1 MVTWTTGTRA
11 VRPGREPVARAG
23 RCSLLIRRSGGK
35 LMRYRLLGK
44 SGVRISEVALG
55 TMTFGED
62 WGWGA
67 SPDVSARMLDLFAE
81 AGGNV
86 IDTADVYTNG
96 SSETILGELLKG
108 RRDRFV
114 LATKFT
120 NQTDP
125 GDPNSAG
132 NHRKK
137 MVASIEASLRRLQT
151 DHIDLY
157 WVHARELLTGVEELM
172 RALDDQ
178 VRLGKILYPAVS
190 DWAAW
195 EIAEDSTAAR
205 VRDWS
210 PFRAAQLRYT
220 LLDRTPERE
229 LLPMAAA
236 FDLPVFAWGPLAEGR
251 LTGKYLTGET
261 GRATKVGHAYTQA
274 GSDDIVREVVA
285 ISHEIGCSPAQ
296 VAISWVRQQRG
307 PVIPLIAART
317 EEQFRDKL
325 AAVDVHL
332 TQQHLD
338 RLDALSR
345 PTLGFPADVMR
356 EASVVGGIYGAQLP
370 DIDDSRAEAVRRSTT
385 GA

>member
-1 MVTWTTGTRA
+1 
-11 VRPGREPVARAG
+11 
-23 RCSLLIRRSGGK
+23 
-35 LMRYRLLGK
+35 MRYKLLGK
-44 SGVRISEVALG
+44 TGVRISEVALG

-67 SPDVSARMLDLFAE
+67 SPDVSARMLELFAD

-96 SSETILGELLKG
+96 TSERILGELLKG

-120 NQTDP
+120 NQTDR

-137 MVASIEASLRRLQT
+137 IVSSIEASLRRLQT

-157 WVHARELLTGVEELM
+157 WVHARDVLTGVEELM

-195 EIAEDSTAAR
+195 EIAEANTAAR
-205 VRDWS
+205 LRDWS
-210 PFRAAQLRYT
+210 PFSAVQLRYN
-220 LLDRTPERE
+220 LLDRSPERE
-229 LLPMAAA
+229 LLPMAEA
-236 FDLPVFAWGPLAEGR
+236 FDLPVFVWGPLAEGR
-251 LTGKYLTGET
+251 LTGKYLNGHPT
-261 GRATKVGHAYTQA
+261 GRVTKVGRPYTRV

-285 ISHEIGCSPAQ
+285 ISREIGCSPAQ
-296 VAISWVRQQRG
+296 VAISWVLQQPG
-307 PVIPLIAART
+307 SIIPLIAART
-317 EEQFRDKL
+317 EEQFRDNL
-325 AAVDVHL
+325 AATNVPL
-332 TQQHLD
+332 SQQYLD

-345 PTLGFPADVMR
+345 PALGFPADVMR
-356 EASVVGGIYGAQLP
+356 EASVVGGIYGSQLP
-370 DIDDSRAEAVRRSTT
+370 DIDDPRALAVRRTIT
-385 GA
+385 GT

>member
-1 MVTWTTGTRA
+1 
-11 VRPGREPVARAG
+11 
-23 RCSLLIRRSGGK
+23 
-35 LMRYRLLGK
+35 
-44 SGVRISEVALG
+44 
-55 TMTFGED
+55 
-62 WGWGA
+62 
-67 SPDVSARMLDLFAE
+67 MLDLFAD

-96 SSETILGELLKG
+96 TSETILGELLKG
-108 RRDRFV
+108 RRDKFV
-114 LATKFT
+114 LGTKFT

-137 MVASIEASLRRLQT
+137 LVRSLDASLRRLQT

-195 EIAEDSTAAR
+195 EIAEANTAAR
-205 VRDWS
+205 WRDWS
-210 PFRAAQLRYT
+210 PFTAVQLRYN
-220 LLDRTPERE
+220 LLDRSPERE
-229 LLPMAAA
+229 LLPMAGA
-236 FDLPVFAWGPLAEGR
+236 FELPVFAWGPLAEGR
-251 LTGKYLTGET
+251 LTGKYLTGDT
-261 GRATKVGHAYTQA
+261 GRITKVGRPYSQV

-285 ISHEIGCSPAQ
+285 ISEEIGCSPAQ
-296 VAISWVRQQRG
+296 VAISWVRQQPG
-307 PVIPLIAART
+307 SVIPLIAART
-317 EEQFRDKL
+317 EPQFRDNL

-332 TQQHLD
+332 GQQHLD
-338 RLDALSR
+338 RLNALSR
-345 PTLGFPADVMR
+345 PTLGFPADVMWD
-356 EASVVGGIYGAQLP
+356 AAVVAGVYGAQLP
-370 DIDDSRAEAVRRSTT
+370 DIDDPRAQAVRRATT

>member
-1 MVTWTTGTRA
+1 
-11 VRPGREPVARAG
+11 
-23 RCSLLIRRSGGK
+23 
-35 LMRYRLLGK
+35 MRYRLLGTT
-44 SGVRISEVALG
+44 GVRISEVALG

-67 SPDVSARMLDLFAE
+67 PPEVSARILDLFAD

-125 GDPNSAG
+125 VDPNSAG

-137 MVASIEASLRRLQT
+137 IVASIEASLRRLQT

-157 WVHARELLTGVEELM
+157 WVHSRDLLTPIEELM

-195 EIAEDSTAAR
+195 EIAQANTSAR
-205 VRDWS
+205 LHDWS
-210 PFRAAQLRYT
+210 PFQAVQLRYN
-220 LLDRTPERE
+220 LLDRSPDRE
-229 LLPMAAA
+229 LLPMADA
-236 FDLPVFAWGPLAEGR
+236 FELPVFAWGPLGEGR
-251 LTGKYLTGET
+251 LTGKYLLGQT
-261 GRATKVGHAYTQA
+261 GRLTDVGSPHSRV
-274 GSDDIVREVVA
+274 GSDDIVREVVSIA
-285 ISHEIGCSPAQ
+285 GEIGCSPAQ
-296 VAISWVRQQRG
+296 VALSWVREQPG

-317 EEQFRDKL
+317 EEQFRDNL
-325 AAVDVHL
+325 GAIDVDL
-332 TQQHLD
+332 SPQHLD

-345 PTLGFPADVMR
+345 PTLGFPADIMR
-356 EASVVGGIYGAQLP
+356 EASSVAMGYGAQLA
-370 DIDDSRAEAVRRSTT
+370 DIDDPRAEAVRRTTT
-385 GA
+385 GV

>member
-1 MVTWTTGTRA
+1 
-11 VRPGREPVARAG
+11 
-23 RCSLLIRRSGGK
+23 
-35 LMRYRLLGK
+35 MRL
-44 SGVRISEVALG
+44 SEVALG

-67 SPDVSARMLDLFAE
+67 SPEISGKMLDLFDD

-96 SSETILGELLKG
+96 SSETILGELLTG

-125 GDPNSAG
+125 RDPNSAG

-137 MVASIEASLRRLQT
+137 IVASIEASLRRLQT

-157 WVHARELLTGVEELM
+157 WVHARDVLTGVDELM

-195 EIAEDSTAAR
+195 EIAGANTAAR
-205 VRDWS
+205 LRDWS
-210 PFRAAQLRYT
+210 PFTAIQLRYN
-220 LLDRTPERE
+220 LLDRSPERE
-229 LLPMAAA
+229 LLPMADA
-236 FDLPVFAWGPLAEGR
+236 FDLPAFAWGPLAEGR
-251 LTGKYLTGET
+251 LTGKYLDGHS
-261 GRATKVGHAYTQA
+261 GRATEAARPYTSN
-274 GSDDIVREVVA
+274 GSDDIVREVIA
-285 ISHEIGCSPAQ
+285 IADEIGSSPAQ
-296 VAISWVRQQRG
+296 VAISWVRQQPG

-317 EEQFRDKL
+317 EEQFRDNL

-332 TQQHLD
+332 GQQHLD
-338 RLDALSR
+338 RLDGLSR

-356 EASVVGGIYGAQLP
+356 EASVVGGVYGAQLP
-370 DIDDSRAEAVRRSTT
+370 DIDDPRARAVRDTER
-385 GA
+385 

>member
-1 MVTWTTGTRA
+1 
-11 VRPGREPVARAG
+11 
-23 RCSLLIRRSGGK
+23 
-35 LMRYRLLGK
+35 MRYRLLGK

-67 SPDVSARMLDLFAE
+67 SPDVSARMLDLFAD

-96 SSETILGELLKG
+96 TSETILGELLKG

-137 MVASIEASLRRLQT
+137 IVASIEASLRRLQT

-157 WVHARELLTGVEELM
+157 WVHARDLLTPVEELM

-178 VRLGKILYPAVS
+178 VRLGKVLYPAVS

-195 EIAEDSTAAR
+195 EIAEANPAAR
-205 VRDWS
+205 LRDWS
-210 PFRAAQLRYT
+210 PFTAVQLRYN
-220 LLDRTPERE
+220 LLDRSPERE
-229 LLPMAAA
+229 LLPMADA

-251 LTGKYLTGET
+251 LTGKYLSGHT
-261 GRATKVGHAYTQA
+261 GRVTEVGRPYTRV
-274 GSDDIVREVVA
+274 GSDDIVRDVVA
-285 ISHEIGCSPAQ
+285 IAHEIGCSPTEGGL
-296 VAISWVRQQRG
+296 SLPPQQPG
-307 PVIPLIAART
+307 TVIPLIAART
-317 EEQFRDKL
+317 EEHFVVTLVVPR
-325 AAVDVHL
+325 VHVSHH
-332 TQQHLD
+332 QVD
-338 RLDALSR
+338 RLGAL
-345 PTLGFPADVMR
+345 V
-356 EASVVGGIYGAQLP
+356 
-370 DIDDSRAEAVRRSTT
+370 
-385 GA
+385 